1 MNPALEILAL
11 GRPYLWLNDRQGAT
25 LPASSPPADL
35 IADAAAR
42 FARCKGLLAALFPE
56 LASQGG
62 LVQSP
67 LEDAAAL
74 RDDTWQGDALAGRWF
89 IKRDDLLPV
98 AGSIKARGGF
108 HEVLSIAE
116 DLAIEGGL
124 IEADTPRTQLTQQLC
139 RNLFERHALAVGSTG
154 NLGLSIGV
162 IGAALGFRTIVHM
175 SVEAK
180 EWKKERL
187 RARGVDVVEHAGD
200 YEAAVAAG
208 RAQAAMTPNMH
219 FVDDESSERLFF
231 GYSVAAR
238 ELASQ
243 LEAAGCYVDR
253 DHPLFVYIPCGVGG
267 APGGITFGL
276 KSVFGDAVH
285 CFFAEPCASPC
296 MLLRLAEPENSA
308 LSVYDI
314 GLNNETVA
322 DGLAVG
328 RASPLVA
335 PLMSSQLAGVFTVD
349 DERLFVEL
357 GRVKRRM
364 GIELEPSAAA
374 ALHGPSLLLRSEIG
388 MQYLATRGIDATSAT
403 HVVWATGG
411 SLVPD
416 VERRRFQHLAKLAS
430 VAADLATEK

>member
-1 MNPALEILAL
+1 MLETLASAC
-11 GRPYLWLNDRQGAT
+11 PHLWLNDCQGVA
-25 LPASSPPADL
+25 LPADAPSVDL

-42 FARCKGLLAALFPE
+42 FARFEGLLATLFPE
-56 LASQGG
+56 FADQGG
-62 LVQSP
+62 RVRSP
-67 LEDAAAL
+67 LHDARAL
-74 RDDTWQGDALAGRWF
+74 RDDTWQADARAGRWF
-89 IKRDDLLPV
+89 IKRDDLLPI

-116 DLAIEGGL
+116 DLALQAGL
-124 IEADTPRTQLTQQLC
+124 IDARAPRTLLATPRC
-139 RNLFERHALAVGSTG
+139 RALFECHALAVGSTG

-180 EWKKERL
+180 DWKKARL

-208 RAQAAMTPNMH
+208 RDQAAVTPNMH

-238 ELASQ
+238 ELAVQ
-243 LEAAGCYVDR
+243 LEAAGCQVDR

-276 KSVFGDAVH
+276 KAIFGEAVH

-296 MLLRLAEPENSA
+296 MLLRLAAPEDAN

-314 GLNNETVA
+314 GLSNQTAA

-328 RASPLVA
+328 RASRLVA
-335 PLMSSQLAGVFTVD
+335 PLMRCQLAGVFTVD

-357 GRVKRRM
+357 GRAKRQM
-364 GIELEPSAAA
+364 DIDLEPSAAA
-374 ALHGPSLLLRSEIG
+374 ALHGPSLLLRSEAG
-388 MQYLATRGIDATSAT
+388 MRYLATRSIDSASVT

-411 SLVPD
+411 SLVPA
-416 VERRRFQHLAKLAS
+416 VEHRRFQRLAELACVAVGLAS
-430 VAADLATEK
+430 SQD